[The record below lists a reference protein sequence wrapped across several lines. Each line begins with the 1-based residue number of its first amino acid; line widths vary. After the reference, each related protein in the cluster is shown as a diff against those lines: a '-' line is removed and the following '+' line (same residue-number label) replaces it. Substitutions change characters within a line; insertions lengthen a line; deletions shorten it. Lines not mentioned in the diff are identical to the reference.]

1 MPSGPKN
8 QKFFNRHA
16 AEAQERDQARANDA
30 RSTKQRELEEAKWRE
45 TDPKI
50 LKAAAK
56 EQEEAERRAER
67 ERLQSEKKAQLDE
80 EDKSFSKGAPK
91 KVTQKQLQREMAKM
105 LASYDRDFSKV
116 RGGDVV
122 DSSVQPDLPTGNVN
136 SNASASSSAPII
148 VNARGLD
155 AGISALGGAGG
166 KGRGV
171 AAPYTGEERHI
182 GKRARVA
189 FRKYSEDNLKTVKEE
204 KPGMTRTQY
213 NDVLWKMWQKSP
225 LNPFVQRA
233 ESRAADVAE
242 REKNWMLQSDSDDEE
257 GN

>member
-16 AEAQERDQARANDA
+16 AEAQERDQARASDA
-30 RSTKQRELEEAKWRE
+30 RSAKQRELEDAKWRE

-56 EQEEAERRAER
+56 EQEERERQAER
-67 ERLQSEKKAQLDE
+67 ERLQLEKKAQLDE
-80 EDKSFSKGAPK
+80 EDKTLSKGAPK

-122 DSSVQPDLPTGNVN
+122 ADSGATDLPSGNVN
-136 SNASASSSAPII
+136 KDSSAAASAPTTVNASG
-148 VNARGLD
+148 VD
-155 AGISALGGAGG
+155 AGIAALGATKG

-171 AAPYTGEERHI
+171 ATPYTGEDRNI

-189 FRKYSEDNLKTVKEE
+189 FRKFSEDNLKAVKED

-213 NDVLWKMWQKSP
+213 NDLLWKMWQKSP

-233 ESRAADVAE
+233 EGRAAEAAE
-242 REKNWMLQSDSDDEE
+242 REKNWMLQSDSDEE
-257 GN
+257 EA